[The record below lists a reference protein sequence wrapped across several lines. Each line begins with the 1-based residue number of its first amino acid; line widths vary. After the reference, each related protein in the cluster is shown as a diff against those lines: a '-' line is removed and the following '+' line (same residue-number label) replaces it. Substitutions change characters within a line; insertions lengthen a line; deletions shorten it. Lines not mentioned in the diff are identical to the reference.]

1 MRTVKEKV
9 SRRGVIFFSLL
20 LALQIYFQILN
31 FLNDKEFEINQIL
44 IYISLILICKYYFKF
59 ESFLKARHWA

>member
-1 MRTVKEKV
+1 MRTVKEKA

-59 ESFLKARHWA
+59 ESFFKARNWA

>member
-1 MRTVKEKV
+1 MRTVKEKA

-59 ESFLKARHWA
+59 ESL